1 MNDTLSDM
9 IVRIKNAMKAQNN
22 VVIELPL
29 TKLNQAVAEV
39 LSNLGYVADVKVFK
53 NSGESFK
60 RLHLKPTDK
69 LSGIKRISTS
79 GCRVYA
85 SYRDLKPVLG
95 GIGMAVLSTP
105 KGILSSKDAKKK
117 QLGGAILL
125 EVW

>member
-1 MNDTLSDM
+1 MNDTLSDLV
-9 IVRIKNAMKAQNN
+9 IRIKNAMLADNN

-29 TKLNQAVAEV
+29 TKMNQAVAEV

-53 NSGESFK
+53 NSGESYK
-60 RLHLKPTDK
+60 RLHLKPTEK
-69 LSGIKRISTS
+69 LSGIKRVSKS

-105 KGILSSKDAKKK
+105 KGILSSRDAKKK
-117 QLGGAILL
+117 QLGGEILL

>member
-1 MNDTLSDM
+1 MNDTLSDLV
-9 IVRIKNAMKAQNN
+9 IRIKNAMLADNN

-29 TKLNQAVAEV
+29 TKMNQAVAEV

-53 NSGESFK
+53 NSGESYK
-60 RLHLKPTDK
+60 RLHLKPTEK
-69 LSGIKRISTS
+69 LSGIKRVSKS

-95 GIGMAVLSTP
+95 GSGMAVLSTP
-105 KGILSSKDAKKK
+105 KGILSSRDAKKK
-117 QLGGAILL
+117 QLGGEILL

>member
-1 MNDTLSDM
+1 MNDTLSDL
-9 IVRIKNAMKAQNN
+9 IVRIKNAMNAQNN
-22 VVIELPL
+22 VVVELPL
-29 TKLNQAVAEV
+29 TKMNQAVAEV

-53 NSGESFK
+53 NSGESYK
-60 RLHLKPTDK
+60 RLHLKPTEK
-69 LSGIKRISTS
+69 LSGIKRVSKS

-105 KGILSSKDAKKK
+105 KGILSSRDAKKK
-117 QLGGAILL
+117 QLGGEVLL

>member
-1 MNDTLSDM
+1 MNDTLSDLV
-9 IVRIKNAMKAQNN
+9 IRIKNAMLADNN

-29 TKLNQAVAEV
+29 TRMNQAVAEV
-39 LSNLGYVADVKVFK
+39 LSTLGYVADVRVFK
-53 NSGESFK
+53 NSGESYK
-60 RLHLKPTDK
+60 RLHLKPTEK
-69 LSGIKRISTS
+69 LSGIKRVSKS

-105 KGILSSKDAKKK
+105 KGILSSRDAKKK
-117 QLGGAILL
+117 QLGGEVLL